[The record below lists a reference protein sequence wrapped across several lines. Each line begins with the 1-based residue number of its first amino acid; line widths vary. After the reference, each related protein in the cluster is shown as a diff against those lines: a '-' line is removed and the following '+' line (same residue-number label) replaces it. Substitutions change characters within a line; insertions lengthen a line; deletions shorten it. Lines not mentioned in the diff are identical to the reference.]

1 MPRLLVYLLLAAL
14 VPVCAWS
21 SELQRALEPLM
32 QGEFALQ
39 EGRLSAAADAYAR
52 AADESTDPEIAER
65 AAQVALLA
73 KDAVLA
79 RRALARWEVLAPQD
93 ENASVGRLRLAL
105 LESDATAAQPL
116 LAALLEREDGWR
128 KAAAALIGAPDPEV
142 ARALAAHAFDQ
153 SLLPRDIDAWL
164 AFGGVALRLQDK
176 ALYSRLAQAVAGVF
190 PDAPRALAWQAED
203 ALDRGDRAGARRA
216 LDAALILPNLTLVER
231 LVLATQLGALD
242 DPAAAAQ
249 ALVPAGDDDRALAA
263 RADYL
268 SRAGDEAGLKAL
280 YDEALAGMSA
290 TKVPDARLMLMGQ
303 LAEIR
308 EDPAAAMAWY
318 RQIREGLL
326 REQARL
332 RIAILLDKTGER
344 AAAQSL
350 LREIQTSDS
359 EWGDTVRDAYLLE
372 AELARTHGDVQAEI
386 AALDRGLVVFE
397 DDAALRYNRA
407 LAYERADRVDDAVA
421 DLRALVEAQPEDP
434 DYLNGLGYTLV
445 DRTDALEEGLTL
457 IRKAFEL
464 KPDSAAIID
473 SLGWALHRLGRNEEA
488 LPHIR
493 RAFELQ
499 RDAEVG
505 AHLAAVLAAL
515 GQSEEARS
523 VLRLAQELDPDNRAV
538 RQVREALGE

>member
-1 MPRLLVYLLLAAL
+1 MARLLVYLLLTVL
-14 VPVCAWS
+14 VPVSASS

-39 EGRLSAAADAYAR
+39 EGKLGEAAEAYVR
-52 AADESTDPEIAER
+52 AADESPDAGIAER

-73 KDAVLA
+73 KDAAMA
-79 RRALARWEVLAPQD
+79 RRALDRWEALSPQD
-93 ENASVGRLRLAL
+93 ENVSVGRLRLAL
-105 LESDATAAQPL
+105 LEGDTVAAQPL
-116 LAALLEREDGWR
+116 MAALLAREQGWR
-128 KAAAALIGAPDPEV
+128 KAAAALVAAPDAEV
-142 ARALAAHAFDQ
+142 AKALAHHVLDQ

-176 ALYSRLAQAVAGVF
+176 AFYSRLARAVAGEF
-190 PDAPRALAWQAED
+190 PEQPRALAWQAED
-203 ALDRGDRAGARRA
+203 ALDRGDRSGARRS
-216 LDAALILPNLTLVER
+216 LDAALALPRLTLVER
-231 LVLATQLGALD
+231 LVIAAHLAALD

-249 ALVPAGDDDRALAA
+249 VLAAAGDDDRALAA

-280 YDEALAGMSA
+280 YDEVLAG
-290 TKVPDARLMLMGQ
+290 TPDTEVPAARLMLLGQ

-308 EDPAAAMAWY
+308 EGPAAAMGWY
-318 RQIREGLL
+318 RQIRDGLM
-326 REQARL
+326 REQAQL
-332 RIAILLDKTGER
+332 RIAILLDKSGKR
-344 AAAQSL
+344 AAARDL
-350 LREIQTSDS
+350 LREIQASDS
-359 EWGDTVRDAYLLE
+359 EWGDIVRDAYLLE
-372 AELARTHGDVQAEI
+372 AELARNHDDAQAEI

-397 DDAALRYNRA
+397 DDAGLRYNRA
-407 LAYERADRVDDAVA
+407 LAYERIDRVDDAVA
-421 DLRALVEAQPEDP
+421 DLRALVEAQPDDP

-445 DRTDALEEGLTL
+445 DRTDALEEGLAL
-457 IRKAFEL
+457 IRKAFGL
-464 KPDSAAIID
+464 KPDSAAIMD

-515 GQSEEARS
+515 GQVEEAGS
-523 VLRLAQELDPDNRAV
+523 VLRLAQELDPGNRAV
-538 RQVREALGE
+538 RRVREALGE